1 MKNSMKVFIAAITA
15 TIILSIVGVIMF
27 VEVAGEDGETIASG
41 TAPGTL
47 SFEAS
52 TLQYY
57 EIYAEDSDV
66 SIELGDFNHDPEF
79 TFLDMC
85 NTNSETSGITGNCG
99 TIKGSKTMVGS
110 LTIGAG
116 DGGTA
121 ILELEGTGEVIIVE
135 TSLASIFGI
144 LVALCSGCC
153 LAPLI
158 ALISGLKAFKNNP
171 STQVIVIE
179 QTPQSKT
186 YDGVNQAFDK
196 HYQTDPQL
204 GHNNIGNQFNTNS
217 QATQLWDQGVD
228 LNSNYPQPGLNGSSD
243 PAGTEWLDHDGKK
256 YYRTT
261 GPNTDWIIYNQ

>member
-79 TFLDMC
+79 TFIDMC
-85 NTNSETSGITGNCG
+85 NTNNETSGITGNCG

-186 YDGVNQAFDK
+186 YDGVNQA
-196 HYQTDPQL
+196 
-204 GHNNIGNQFNTNS
+204 NTNS